1 MPRRA
6 FDRHPAKQNIQ
17 LPYTESAAKQ
27 GDLHIQ
33 QGYDLME
40 YFLYG
45 NK

>member
-1 MPRRA
+1 MPPR
-6 FDRHPAKQNIQ
+6 PNIQ
-17 LPYTESAAKQ
+17 HPYTEAGAKQ

-45 NK
+45 NMAR